1 MNNRCFHDFTRYSYS
16 PINPTYKLSRSKNTE
31 KPSSSL
37 IQGPSFAYHK
47 IHDLVNN
54 RYLQRFTSLIDPKT
68 MNLSS

>member
-1 MNNRCFHDFTRYSYS
+1 MNNRCFYDFIHYSYS
-16 PINPTYKLSRSKNTE
+16 NINPTYKSFRSKNTE

-37 IQGPSFAYHK
+37 IQGPLFAYHK